1 MTRRVAGPPLAGVR
15 VLDLSRV
22 LAGPY
27 ATMMLADLGAEVVKI
42 EPPAGDDT
50 RGWGPPFAGGESAYF
65 LAVNRG
71 KKSVVLD
78 LKTPAG
84 SDALSRL
91 IETSDA
97 LVENFRPGT
106 MTRLG
111 FPPDRVMER
120 HPRLVWCSV
129 SAYGQYGPLA
139 SLPGYD
145 AIMQGEAGWM
155 ALTGPP
161 DGPPTKVGASLA
173 DICAGMMAGS
183 GILAALFAR
192 ERDGR
197 GRRVD
202 VALFDSVVATLC
214 YQAQGALLTREEPAR
229 SGNTHPSLTPYESF
243 EAADGHVIVGV
254 GNDPTW
260 KRFCAATAPELDRP
274 EFATNPGRVRRRPEL
289 RALLEP
295 VFRARQVAAWEQ
307 RLGEAGVPVG
317 RVRRVSEILGSP
329 QLQARGMVVER
340 DHPTVGALRLVGN
353 PIQFD
358 GAPRTAALPPPIR
371 GQHTEQVLRE
381 LAGPKRR
388 EFSAAGEVK
397 SRRAVGVPTLGRT
410 GRASGSRPT
419 GSSEWRI
426 ARARSR
432 IDRPSRCARSRNSGK
447 RMEPN
452 SL

>member
-1 MTRRVAGPPLAGVR
+1 MNSGPAGPPLAGVR
-15 VLDLSRV
+15 ILDLSRV

-27 ATMMLADLGAEVVKI
+27 ATMVLADLGAEVIKI

-78 LKTPAG
+78 LKTERG
-84 SDALSRL
+84 REALTRL
-91 IETSDA
+91 IGTSDV

-106 MTRLG
+106 MGRLG
-111 FPPDRVMER
+111 FAPERVLGE

-129 SAYGQYGPLA
+129 SAYGQYGPL
-139 SLPGYD
+139 SRLPGYD

-155 ALTGPP
+155 GLTGPAE
-161 DGPPTKVGASLA
+161 GPPTKVGASLA
-173 DICAGMMAGS
+173 DICAGMMASS

-214 YQAQGALLTREEPAR
+214 YQAQGYLLTGEEPAR
-229 SGNTHPSLTPYESF
+229 SGNSHPSLTPYESF

-260 KRFCAATAPELDRP
+260 KRFCAAAAPELDRP
-274 EFATNPGRVRRRPEL
+274 EFAENPDRVRRRPEL

-295 VFRARQVAAWEQ
+295 LFRSHPVAAWETA
-307 RLGEAGVPVG
+307 LGEAGVPVG

-329 QLQARGMVVER
+329 QLRARGMVVER
-340 DHPTVGALRLVGN
+340 DHPSVGPLRLVGN
-353 PIQFD
+353 PVQFD
-358 GAPRTAALPPPIR
+358 GAPRTAALPPPLR
-371 GQHTEQVLRE
+371 GQHTAEVLRSV
-381 LAGPKRR
+381 AGR
-388 EFSAAGEVK
+388 STGE
-397 SRRAVGVPTLGRT
+397 T
-410 GRASGSRPT
+410 
-419 GSSEWRI
+419 SS
-426 ARARSR
+426 
-432 IDRPSRCARSRNSGK
+432 PSCDPDPPPPSDGGHV
-447 RMEPN
+447 
-452 SL
+452 

>member
-1 MTRRVAGPPLAGVR
+1 MTAGPLGAPLTGVR
-15 VLDLSRV
+15 VLDLSRI

-27 ATMMLADLGAEVVKI
+27 ATMMLADLGAEVIKI

-71 KKSVVLD
+71 KRSVTLD
-78 LKTPAG
+78 LKTEPG
-84 SDALSRL
+84 SAALSRL
-91 IETSDA
+91 IATSDV

-106 MTRLG
+106 MARLG
-111 FPPDRVMER
+111 FPPERVQGD
-120 HPRLVWCSV
+120 HPGLVWCSV

-155 ALTGPP
+155 GLTGPP
-161 DGPPTKVGASLA
+161 EGPPTKVGASLA
-173 DICAGMMAGS
+173 DICAGMMASS

-214 YQAQGALLTREEPAR
+214 YQAQGYLLTGEEPVR

-254 GNDPTW
+254 GNDATW
-260 KRFCAATAPELDRP
+260 SRFCAAAAPGLDRP
-274 EFATNPGRVRRRPEL
+274 EFAKNPDRVRRRAEL

-295 VFRARQVAAWEQ
+295 VFRSRRVAAWEAS
-307 RLGEAGVPVG
+307 LGGAGIPVG
-317 RVRRVSEILGSP
+317 RVRSVAEILGSP
-329 QLQARGMVVER
+329 QLRARGMVVER
-340 DHPTVGALRLVGN
+340 DHPSVGPIRMVGN
-353 PIQFD
+353 PVQFD
-358 GAPRTAALPPPIR
+358 GAPRTAARPPPTR
-371 GQHTEQVLRE
+371 GQHTEEVLRGF
-381 LAGPKRR
+381 AGAKTPGISAR
-388 EFSAAGEVK
+388 EAAETPP
-397 SRRAVGVPTLGRT
+397 AAALPTRGRT
-410 GRASGSRPT
+410 G
-419 GSSEWRI
+419 
-426 ARARSR
+426 
-432 IDRPSRCARSRNSGK
+432 
-447 RMEPN
+447 
-452 SL
+452 